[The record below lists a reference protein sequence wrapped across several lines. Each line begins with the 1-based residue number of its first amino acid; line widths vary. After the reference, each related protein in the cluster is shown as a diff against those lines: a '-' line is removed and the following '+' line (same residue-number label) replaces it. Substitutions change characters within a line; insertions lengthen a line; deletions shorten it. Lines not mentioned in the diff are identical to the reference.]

1 MMSRQTQLGR
11 GRRLDDLRKRLR
23 LCKKHNAQLR
33 EKVTCLRRALE
44 TQQTDAGALAYA
56 LEGLIKD
63 PKLTHEER
71 VQKANGWLAGVV
83 AAKEARDV

>member
-1 MMSRQTQLGR
+1 MIELE
-11 GRRLDDLRKRLR
+11 RLR
-23 LCKKHNAQLR
+23 QENAR
-33 EKVTCLRRALE
+33 LRRALR

-83 AAKEARDV
+83 AAREADGADHQAG